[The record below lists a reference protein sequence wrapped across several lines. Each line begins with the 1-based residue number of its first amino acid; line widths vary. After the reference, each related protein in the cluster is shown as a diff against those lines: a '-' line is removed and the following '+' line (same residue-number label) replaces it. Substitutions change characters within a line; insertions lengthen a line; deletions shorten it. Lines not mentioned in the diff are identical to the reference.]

1 LMDAASIRVL
11 FVIAEA
17 APSAK
22 AGGLGDVGGALPAA
36 LRRLGIDVRVMLPA
50 YPSTLRGIDGAS
62 VVCRFE
68 GSAWPG
74 PVEIVAG
81 FASANRV
88 PMYLVK
94 SAQYF
99 HRPGGPY
106 ADEHGAPW
114 PDETE
119 RFAAFCH
126 AAARFVMEADEW
138 RPTIVHAN
146 DWHAA
151 LVPALLR
158 AYDRPAPP
166 SLMTVHNASYQGGA
180 SAEDLR
186 SFGIASYQLTA
197 PPRAGHSFL
206 ELGTKYADRVS
217 TVSPRYAIE
226 IQTKRFG
233 CGLERLFAARGKTLA
248 GILNGADYA
257 RWDPS
262 IDSGIA
268 QHYDATDLTGK
279 AACKAALESELGLE
293 PASFAPI
300 VGVVSRLTWQKG
312 LDLAV
317 RIADVLVTAGSRL
330 AVLGQGDAQLEADFG
345 ALATRYPGRIAV
357 RIGFDEALAHRI
369 TAGADIFLM
378 PSRFEPCG
386 IAQLHSL
393 RYGTVPVVSRVGG
406 LVDTIQDA
414 GQRGIVPRKTTGFQ
428 MRHFGPA
435 SLAVAVGKAMAV
447 HPLGSLWQ
455 TLQRNGMQRDF
466 SWGRSAQAY
475 RDLYADILKT
485 RAS

>member
-1 LMDAASIRVL
+1 LIDAALIRVL

-17 APSAK
+17 SPLAK
-22 AGGLGDVGGALPAA
+22 AGGLGDVGGALPAT
-36 LRRLGIDVRVMLPA
+36 LRRLGVDVRLMLPA
-50 YPSTLRGIDGAS
+50 YPSALQNVDGAR
-62 VVCRFE
+62 VARRFE

-74 PVEIVAG
+74 PLEIIAG
-81 FASANRV
+81 SAPPDAV
-88 PMYLVK
+88 PVYLVK
-94 SAQYF
+94 SERYF
-99 HRPGGPY
+99 DRAGGPY
-106 ADEHGAPW
+106 ADEHGVPW

-119 RFAAFCH
+119 RFAALCH
-126 AAARFVMEADEW
+126 AASRFAMEAEDW

-146 DWHAA
+146 DWHTA
-151 LVPALLR
+151 LVPALLKSN
-158 AYDRPAPP
+158 DRPVPR
-166 SLMTVHNASYQGGA
+166 SLMTIHNASYQGNA

-186 SFGIASYQLTA
+186 RFGVASGQLTA

-206 ELGTKYADRVS
+206 ELGTKWADRVS
-217 TVSPRYAIE
+217 TVSPRYAME

-268 QHYDATDLTGK
+268 RRYDATDLTGK

-293 PASFAPI
+293 RSSFAPI
-300 VGVVSRLTWQKG
+300 VGVVSRLAWQKG

-317 RIADVLVTAGSRL
+317 RITDVLVTAGARL
-330 AVLGQGDAQLEADFG
+330 AVLGQGEPQLEADFR
-345 ALATRYPGRIAV
+345 ALAARYPGRVAV
-357 RIGFDEALAHRI
+357 RIGFDEGLAHRI

-393 RYGTVPVVSRVGG
+393 RYGTVPIVSRVGG
-406 LVDTIQDA
+406 LADTIEDA
-414 GQRGIVPRKTTGFQ
+414 GQRGIMPGKTTGFQ

-447 HPLGSLWQ
+447 HPLGSMWQ
-455 TLQRNGMQRDF
+455 ALQRNGMERDF

-485 RAS
+485 SAS

>member
-1 LMDAASIRVL
+1 MDAATPRVL

-17 APSAK
+17 SPLAK

-36 LRRLGIDVRVMLPA
+36 LRQLGIDARVMLPA
-50 YPSTLRGIDGAS
+50 YPSALRDIEGAS
-62 VVCRFE
+62 VARRFE

-74 PVEIVAG
+74 PLEIVAG
-81 FASANRV
+81 FAPPAATPV
-88 PMYLVK
+88 YLVK
-94 SAQYF
+94 SSRYF
-99 HRPGGPY
+99 DRAGGPY
-106 ADEHGAPW
+106 TDKSGVPW
-114 PDETE
+114 PDQIE

-126 AAARFVMEADEW
+126 AAARFAKEADDW

-151 LVPALLR
+151 LVPALLK
-158 AYDRPAPP
+158 AGNRPALP
-166 SLMTVHNASYQGGA
+166 SLMTVHNAFYQGNA

-186 SFGIASYQLTA
+186 RFGVASGQLTTA
-197 PPRAGHSFL
+197 PRAGHSFL
-206 ELGTKYADRVS
+206 ELGTKCADRVS
-217 TVSPRYAIE
+217 TVSPRYAME

-268 QHYDATDLTGK
+268 QPYDATDLTGK
-279 AACKAALESELGLE
+279 AVCKAALESELGLE
-293 PASFAPI
+293 RASFAPI
-300 VGVVSRLTWQKG
+300 VGVVSRLAWQKG
-312 LDLAV
+312 LDLAA
-317 RIADVLVTAGSRL
+317 RIADVLVTAGARL
-330 AVLGQGDAQLEADFG
+330 AVLGQGEPRLEADFRE
-345 ALATRYPGRIAV
+345 LAARYPGRVAV
-357 RIGFDEALAHRI
+357 RIGFDELLAHRI

-406 LVDTIQDA
+406 LADTIEDA
-414 GQRGIVPRKTTGFQ
+414 GQRGIVPGKTTGFQ

-435 SLAVAVGKAMAV
+435 SLAVAIGKAMAV

-455 TLQRNGMQRDF
+455 ALQRNGMKRDF

-485 RAS
+485 SAS